1 MEEKRMY
8 SEEELCAYMLLAAN
22 AGAEAFKTG
31 LFRGVYRTIG
41 ITAALLAVLY
51 MIGDHKEK
59 QKPKGKRFKEA
70 ET

>member
-8 SEEELCAYMLLAAN
+8 SEEEVCAYMLLAAN
-22 AGAEAFKTG
+22 AGAEAFRTG
-31 LFRGVYRTIG
+31 LYRGVFKAIG
-41 ITAALLAVLY
+41 ITAALTVALY

-59 QKPKGKRFKEA
+59 QRPKGKRFKEA